1 MAAPARTMTSIATVK
16 RIRCRSSGILKIFVN
31 AEIMEGQTTR
41 KLTANNYRSPGL
53 FDALTRGFAEF
64 VSFNRQFL
72 RELAA
77 PQDLQ
82 PVELSVHQP
91 FFAQELLRDMRTIF
105 ELLEVAQVHQAVRS
119 LELGVIKSPLWQPSD

>member
-1 MAAPARTMTSIATVK
+1 MVWRAT
-16 RIRCRSSGILKIFVN
+16 IRPSAV
-31 AEIMEGQTTR
+31 
-41 KLTANNYRSPGL
+41 
-53 FDALTRGFAEF
+53 AEF

-119 LELGVIKSPLWQPSD
+119 LELGVIKSPLWQPSDQRHLTAFESKPDASS